1 MHRAVDELASLS
13 LSLTDIE
20 VDIFIGEKGKK
31 REERERA
38 YVRRP
43 KRYLKLKASHGLQE
57 TFLCAQ
63 KTNIFSWNFFLG
75 FLCKAFVMYDSLK
88 R

>member
-31 REERERA
+31 GKRERE
-38 YVRRP
+38 
-43 KRYLKLKASHGLQE
+43 SI
-57 TFLCAQ
+57 C
-63 KTNIFSWNFFLG
+63 
-75 FLCKAFVMYDSLK
+75 
-88 R
+88 